1 MHSRRRIFPPPLLE
15 VQPAPRRRVADSRAL
30 LSTGYP
36 LTMSRPG
43 ASDETDLRDA
53 RVLVVDDNPQNVEL
67 LLAYLEDLG
76 CTLCSASDGFEALR
90 LVEENPPDLILLD
103 IMMPAMSGYQ
113 FCERLKQHEKYR
125 DIPIIMVTALGEVG
139 DVERAV
145 EAGADDFLTKPVQK
159 AELLTRTRS
168 LLRVRQLKRQLDA
181 TLDEM
186 RRLKGEG

>member
-1 MHSRRRIFPPPLLE
+1 MSEQHAIE
-15 VQPAPRRRVADSRAL
+15 GDD
-30 LSTGYP
+30 LSSAG
-36 LTMSRPG
+36 
-43 ASDETDLRDA
+43 
-53 RVLVVDDNPQNVEL
+53 VLVVDDNAQNVEL

-76 CTLCSASDGFEALR
+76 CPLRSARDGFEALR
-90 LVEENPPDLILLD
+90 LVEEHPPDLILLD

-113 FCERLKQHEKYR
+113 FCERLKQDERYR
-125 DIPIIMVTALGEVG
+125 DILIIMVTALGEVG

-159 AELLTRTRS
+159 AELLTRVRS